1 MSGVLRGL
9 SSLFEDTHPRALADR
24 RVLALLTL
32 IVAVGVVVRFWGL
45 GAVGLH
51 GDEKTMALPAMH
63 LLQYGTPEM
72 PSGFLYPRAV
82 AQLYLIAGSALAFGP
97 SEWAFRLPSA
107 LCGVLLIILTWLAGR
122 RFLEPRW
129 NLALTATVALLPAFI
144 QDAQTARM
152 YVFLTAGVAGFMALL
167 FAWER
172 TGRRGWLIGAV
183 VAMAVTLEFHTLAV
197 FAAWLCFLP
206 GLESGERRKWLEG
219 TAAFIAIAALFVVL
233 NRWIASEYPHALGAL
248 DGSPVNGPRAVAPPL
263 HVLWPLA
270 MVLPALALSWF
281 AMRMRGLLPVLLLA
295 ASLVAQVLRLDH
307 VGILLII
314 AALVLARRNGEL
326 PAGRLALYFA
336 ACALLTAAQV
346 WYLSAHRSGS
356 LGQILGLLLG
366 WPSVRTFFA
375 ISRYSVAALLLAA
388 GGTAAG
394 LWRLAHRERVPDH
407 VLFLTLGV
415 WVPLLQIGCFSWD
428 PEQRYVEGQIMP
440 LLLGAFAVGQ
450 WVWVWASAVSSSRTL
465 NVFSIRA
472 SARARRPGPGALPPG
487 TASGTAPISGSLTPG
502 TARGT
507 APISGALPPGT
518 ARGTAPISGAMPP
531 WMASGKAPILASV
544 AAAIVCILVINP
556 VRLRAAVAPTYAHYP
571 DHKGAAEFVASRHPA
586 PDDVII
592 AEDDLMQ
599 TYYLGHVDYWL
610 QDRETAAPF
619 LVRHDDRWVDV
630 YTDTPLIGSG
640 EQLEQ
645 LVARRDRG
653 AIYVI
658 GSGENADGRSTLMRG
673 LGIEQVLDSP
683 AFHLIYVGR
692 DRLTDVWKVDAPG
705 HSLTAAAR
713 PARRR

>member
-1 MSGVLRGL
+1 MSGILRGL
-9 SSLFEDTHPRALADR
+9 SSLFEDTHPRTHPDR

-72 PSGFLYPRAV
+72 PSGFFYPRAV
-82 AQLYLIAGSALAFGP
+82 AQLYLIAGSALAFG
-97 SEWAFRLPSA
+97 STEWAFRLPSA
-107 LCGVLLIILTWLAGR
+107 LCGVLLIILTWVAGR

-129 NLALTATVALLPAFI
+129 NLALTAAVALLPAFI

-152 YVFLTAGVAGFMALL
+152 YVFLTTGVAGFMALL

-172 TGRRGWLIGAV
+172 TGRRGWLIAAV
-183 VAMAVTLEFHTLAV
+183 VAIAVTLEFHTLAV

-206 GLESGERRKWLEG
+206 GIKSGERRKWLEG

-233 NRWIASEYPHALGAL
+233 NRWIASEYPHALGVP
-248 DGSPVNGPRAVAPPL
+248 DVSPVNGPRAVAPPL
-263 HVLWPLA
+263 QVLWPLA
-270 MVLPALALSWF
+270 MALPALALSWF
-281 AMRMRGLLPVLLLA
+281 AVRMRGLLPVLLLA

-336 ACALLTAAQV
+336 ACVLLNAAQV

-388 GGTAAG
+388 SGIAAG

-440 LLLGAFAVGQ
+440 LLLGAFAVAQ
-450 WVWVWASAVSSSRTL
+450 WAFHAVATESHPMRL
-465 NVFSIRA
+465 PLGRIAGF
-472 SARARRPGPGALPPG
+472 GA
-487 TASGTAPISGSLTPG
+487 A
-502 TARGT
+502 
-507 APISGALPPGT
+507 
-518 ARGTAPISGAMPP
+518 
-531 WMASGKAPILASV
+531 
-544 AAAIVCILVINP
+544 AAAILCILVINP
-556 VRLRAAVAPTYAHYP
+556 VRLRAAVVPTYAHYP

-619 LVRHDDRWVDV
+619 LVRHDGRWVDV

-645 LVARRDRG
+645 LVASRDRG

-658 GSGENADGRSTLMRG
+658 GSGENADGRSMLMRG

-692 DRLTDVWKVDAPG
+692 DRLTDVWEVDAPG
-705 HSLTAAAR
+705 HALTAAAR
-713 PARRR
+713 AARRR

>member
-1 MSGVLRGL
+1 MSGILRGL
-9 SSLFEDTHPRALADR
+9 SSLFEDTHPHARPDRRAL
-24 RVLALLTL
+24 VLLAL
-32 IVAVGVVVRFWGL
+32 IVAVGMFARFWGL
-45 GAVGLH
+45 GNVGLH

-63 LLQYGTPEM
+63 LLQHGTPEM

-107 LCGVLLIILTWLAGR
+107 LCGVLLVILTWMAGR

-129 NLALTATVALLPAFI
+129 NLALTAAVALLPAFI

-152 YVFLTAGVAGFMALL
+152 YVFLTTGVTGFMTLL

-172 TGRRGWLIGAV
+172 SGRRGYLIAAV
-183 VAMAVTLEFHTLAV
+183 IAIAVTLEFHTLAV

-206 GLESGERRKWLEG
+206 GLLSGEPRKWRDG
-219 TAAFIAIAALFVVL
+219 TLAFIAIAAIFVAL

-248 DGSPVNGPRAVAPPL
+248 DGTPINGPRAVAPPL
-263 HVLWPLA
+263 HAVWALA
-270 MVLPALALSWF
+270 MALPALALSWYVI
-281 AMRMRGLLPVLLLA
+281 RMRGVLAVLLLA

-307 VGILLII
+307 VAILLII
-314 AALVLARRNGEL
+314 AALVLARRDGGL
-326 PAGRLALYFA
+326 PAGRLALYFSV
-336 ACALLTAAQV
+336 CVLLGAAQV
-346 WYLSAHRSGS
+346 WYLSAHRSGT
-356 LGQILGLLLG
+356 LAQIVGLLLG

-388 GGTAAG
+388 GGIGAG

-407 VLFLTLGV
+407 LLFMTLGV
-415 WVPLLQIGCFSWD
+415 WIPLLQIGCFSWD
-428 PEQRYVEGQIMP
+428 PEQRYLEGQIMP
-440 LLLGAFAVGQ
+440 LLLAAFAVAQ
-450 WVWVWASAVSSSRTL
+450 WAYH
-465 NVFSIRA
+465 
-472 SARARRPGPGALPPG
+472 
-487 TASGTAPISGSLTPG
+487 
-502 TARGT
+502 
-507 APISGALPPGT
+507 
-518 ARGTAPISGAMPP
+518 
-531 WMASGKAPILASV
+531 
-544 AAAIVCILVINP
+544 AAAEMRPQRVPGGRLTGLGAAAAATLCILVVNP
-556 VRLRAAVAPTYAHYP
+556 ARLDAAVEPTYAHYP

-586 PDDVII
+586 PGDVIV

-619 LVRHDDRWVDV
+619 LVRHDGKWVDV

-640 EQLEQ
+640 EQLER

-658 GSGENADGRSTLMRG
+658 GSGENAEGRSTLMRG
-673 LGIEQVLDSP
+673 LGIEQVLDSS

-705 HSLTAAAR
+705 HPLTAAAR
-713 PARRR
+713 AARGG